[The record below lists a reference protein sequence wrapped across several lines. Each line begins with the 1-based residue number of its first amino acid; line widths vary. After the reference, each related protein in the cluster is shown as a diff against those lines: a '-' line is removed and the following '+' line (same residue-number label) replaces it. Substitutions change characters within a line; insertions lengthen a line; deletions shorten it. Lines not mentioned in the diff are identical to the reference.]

1 MNPSTNLSRI
11 LIKKFGRTKR
21 NVLSL
26 AYIDSKLIR
35 VSWVT
40 FLGNVKFSS
49 NNNFPFTQHLLC
61 MREGVLTPLNQNKL
75 LKFKNFFGST
85 PFLLFCTIYYLE
97 TSNNICTLLNTN
109 NRCTLLNTN
118 NSCTL
123 LNTNNSCTL
132 LNTNNSCTL
141 LNTNNSCT
149 LLNTNNSCTLQQ
161 LSSLNSHL

>member
-1 MNPSTNLSRI
+1 MSNHKLMNPSTNLSWI
-11 LIKKFGRTKR
+11 LIKKFGRTKS

-97 TSNNICTLLNTN
+97 TSNNICTLL
-109 NRCTLLNTN
+109 TL
-118 NSCTL
+118 SL
-123 LNTNNSCTL
+123 LSPKFKRV
-132 LNTNNSCTL
+132 
-141 LNTNNSCT
+141 
-149 LLNTNNSCTLQQ
+149 
-161 LSSLNSHL
+161 SLNETPEFPFWGLNIL

>member
-61 MREGVLTPLNQNKL
+61 MRVGVLTPLNQNKL
-75 LKFKNFFGST
+75 LKLKNFFGGT
-85 PFLLFCTIYYLE
+85 PFLLFCTIYYFENLK
-97 TSNNICTLLNTN
+97 
-109 NRCTLLNTN
+109 
-118 NSCTL
+118 
-123 LNTNNSCTL
+123 
-132 LNTNNSCTL
+132 
-141 LNTNNSCT
+141 
-149 LLNTNNSCTLQQ
+149 QQ
-161 LSSLNSHL
+161 LYSLKHKPLYTGSGWHSLKMRFQRRLYGIYSAFFLTCLVPCNCKLFLFSQNHL